1 MLNKFENLNK
11 KIIKC
16 IKCKRLV
23 AFRTKILKDKR
34 KQYINEHY
42 WGKPIT
48 GFGDQ
53 KSKILFVG
61 LAPIEKSPW
70 AENKDKTTNFSSE
83 FEDYNKKMRTAAY
96 IVIHN
101 DTIIGEK
108 YYEGYSV
115 NSSTNSMSM
124 AKTPVS
130 LMMAKALEQGYI
142 NSLEDKVIDYIPE
155 LKGEFANDVKIIDL
169 AAMTS
174 GIDWDEGT
182 SNPFSPVAKQYFYED
197 LVKLMLDQKFID
209 EPGKTYLYSSGNT
222 QILSMVIEKATGMK
236 IQDYFEKELW
246 SKISPDN
253 DAYWQIDS
261 KESGNLKS
269 FCCLHSNARDF
280 SRLGKLYIDNGSWSG
295 SQIIDSAFIQ
305 KSTKPYLDDFK
316 EYGIGVWLSDY
327 KDLKISLMSG
337 HQGQYV
343 IMIPEK
349 KLIITRLGER
359 DIDLGRAGVSPDVL
373 VYIDEALKLIN

>member
-1 MLNKFENLNK
+1 MK
-11 KIIKC
+11 KI
-16 IKCKRLV
+16 
-23 AFRTKILKDKR
+23 KILV
-34 KQYINEHY
+34 
-42 WGKPIT
+42 IT
-48 GFGDQ
+48 IAVLFAVVYTLNLEYFARGIRIVYLNLETTAFIDDLKYFDYETI
-53 KSKILFVG
+53 KSPL
-61 LAPIEKSPW
+61 EKAPW
-70 AENKDKTTNFSSE
+70 AESKDKTTNFSTE

-108 YYEGYSV
+108 YYEDYSV
-115 NSSTNSMSM
+115 NSSTNSFSM

-130 LMMAKALEQGYI
+130 LMMAKAFEQGYI

-197 LVKLMLDQKFID
+197 LDKLMLDQKFID
-209 EPGKTYLYSSGNT
+209 EPSKTYKYSSGNT

-236 IQDYFEKELW
+236 TYDYFEKEFW
-246 SKISPDN
+246 SKINPDN

-261 KESGNLKS
+261 KESGNVKS

-280 SRLGKLYIDNGSWSG
+280 SRLGKLYIDNGSWNG
-295 SQIIDSAFIQ
+295 NQIIDSTFIQ
-305 KSTKPYLDDFK
+305 KSTKPYLDDFR
-316 EYGIGVWLSDY
+316 EYGIGVWISDY

-359 DIDLGRAGVSPDVL
+359 DVDLGRAGVSPDVL

>member
-1 MLNKFENLNK
+1 MK
-11 KIIKC
+11 KI
-16 IKCKRLV
+16 
-23 AFRTKILKDKR
+23 KILV
-34 KQYINEHY
+34 
-42 WGKPIT
+42 IT
-48 GFGDQ
+48 IAALFAVVYTLNLEYFARGIRIVYLNLETTVFIDDLKYFDYETI
-53 KSKILFVG
+53 KSPL
-61 LAPIEKSPW
+61 EKSPW
-70 AENKDKTTNFSSE
+70 AESEDKTTNFSTE
-83 FEDYNKKMRTAAY
+83 FENYNKKMRTAAY

-108 YYEGYSV
+108 YYEDYSV
-115 NSSTNSMSM
+115 NSSTNSFSM
-124 AKTPVS
+124 AKTLVS
-130 LMMAKALEQGYI
+130 LMMAKAFEQGYI

-169 AAMTS
+169 AAMAS

-197 LVKLMLDQKFID
+197 LDKLMLEQKFID
-209 EPGKTYLYSSGNT
+209 EPSKTYKYSSGNT

-236 IQDYFEKELW
+236 TNDYFEKEFW
-246 SKISPDN
+246 SKINPDN

-261 KESGNLKS
+261 KESGNVKS

-280 SRLGKLYIDNGSWSG
+280 SRLGKLYIDNGSWNG
-295 SQIIDSAFIQ
+295 NQIIDSTFIQ
-305 KSTKPYLDDFK
+305 KSTKPYLDNFR

-359 DIDLGRAGVSPDVL
+359 DVDLGRAGVSPDVL

>member
-1 MLNKFENLNK
+1 MK
-11 KIIKC
+11 KIRILVITIAVLFAVVYTLNLEYFARGIRIVYLNLETTVFIDDLKYFDYETIKSP
-16 IKCKRLV
+16 L
-23 AFRTKILKDKR
+23 
-34 KQYINEHY
+34 
-42 WGKPIT
+42 
-48 GFGDQ
+48 
-53 KSKILFVG
+53 
-61 LAPIEKSPW
+61 EKSPW
-70 AENKDKTTNFSSE
+70 AESEDKTTNFSTE

-108 YYEGYSV
+108 YYEDYSV
-115 NSSTNSMSM
+115 NSSTNSFSM

-130 LMMAKALEQGYI
+130 LMMAKAFEQGYI

-197 LVKLMLDQKFID
+197 LDKLMLDQKFID
-209 EPGKTYLYSSGNT
+209 EPSKTYKYSSGNT

-236 IQDYFEKELW
+236 TNDYFEKEFW
-246 SKISPDN
+246 SKINPDN

-261 KESGNLKS
+261 KESGNVKS

-280 SRLGKLYIDNGSWSG
+280 SRLGKLYIDNGSWNG
-295 SQIIDSAFIQ
+295 SQIIDSTFIQ
-305 KSTKPYLDDFK
+305 KSTKPYLDDFR

-349 KLIITRLGER
+349 NLIITRLGER
-359 DIDLGRAGVSPDVL
+359 DVDLGRAGVSPDVL
-373 VYIDEALKLIN
+373 VYIDEALKLID

>member
-1 MLNKFENLNK
+1 MK
-11 KIIKC
+11 KI
-16 IKCKRLV
+16 
-23 AFRTKILKDKR
+23 KILV
-34 KQYINEHY
+34 
-42 WGKPIT
+42 IT
-48 GFGDQ
+48 IAALFAVVYTLNLEYFARGIRIVYLNLETTVFIDDLKYFDYETI
-53 KSKILFVG
+53 KS
-61 LAPIEKSPW
+61 PSEKSPW
-70 AENKDKTTNFSSE
+70 AESEDKATNFSAE

-108 YYEGYSV
+108 YYEDYSV
-115 NSSTNSMSM
+115 NSSTNSFSM
-124 AKTPVS
+124 AKTLVS
-130 LMMAKALEQGYI
+130 LMMAKAFEQGYI

-197 LVKLMLDQKFID
+197 LDKLMLDQKFID
-209 EPGKTYLYSSGNT
+209 EPSKTYKYSSGNT

-236 IQDYFEKELW
+236 TDNYFEKEFW
-246 SKISPDN
+246 SKINPDN

-261 KESGNLKS
+261 KESGNVKS

-280 SRLGKLYIDNGSWSG
+280 SRLGKLYIDNGSWNG
-295 SQIIDSAFIQ
+295 SQIIDSTFIQ
-305 KSTKPYLDDFK
+305 KSTKPYLDDFR

-359 DIDLGRAGVSPDVL
+359 DVDLGRAGVSPDVL

>member
-1 MLNKFENLNK
+1 MK
-11 KIIKC
+11 KI
-16 IKCKRLV
+16 
-23 AFRTKILKDKR
+23 KILV
-34 KQYINEHY
+34 
-42 WGKPIT
+42 IT
-48 GFGDQ
+48 IAALFAVVYTLNLEYFARGIRIVYLNLETTVFIDDLKYFDYETI
-53 KSKILFVG
+53 KSPSEI
-61 LAPIEKSPW
+61 SPW
-70 AENKDKTTNFSSE
+70 AESEDKATNFSAE

-108 YYEGYSV
+108 YYEDYSV
-115 NSSTNSMSM
+115 NSSTNSFSM

-130 LMMAKALEQGYI
+130 LMMAKAFEQGYI

-197 LVKLMLDQKFID
+197 LDKLMLEQKFID
-209 EPGKTYLYSSGNT
+209 EPSKTYKYSSGNT

-236 IQDYFEKELW
+236 TDNYFEKEFW
-246 SKISPDN
+246 SKINPDN

-261 KESGNLKS
+261 KESGNVKS

-280 SRLGKLYIDNGSWSG
+280 SRLGKLYIDNGSWNG
-295 SQIIDSAFIQ
+295 SQIIDSTFIQ
-305 KSTKPYLDDFK
+305 KSTKPYLDNFR

-359 DIDLGRAGVSPDVL
+359 DVDLGRAGVSPDVL

>member
-1 MLNKFENLNK
+1 MK
-11 KIIKC
+11 KI
-16 IKCKRLV
+16 
-23 AFRTKILKDKR
+23 KILV
-34 KQYINEHY
+34 
-42 WGKPIT
+42 IT
-48 GFGDQ
+48 IAVLFAVVYTLNLEYFARGIRIVYLNLETTVFIDDLKYFDYETI
-53 KSKILFVG
+53 KSPL
-61 LAPIEKSPW
+61 EKSPW
-70 AENKDKTTNFSSE
+70 AESEDKTTNFSTE

-108 YYEGYSV
+108 YYEDYSV
-115 NSSTNSMSM
+115 NSSTNSFSM
-124 AKTPVS
+124 AKTLVS
-130 LMMAKALEQGYI
+130 LMMAKAFEQGYI

-169 AAMTS
+169 AAMAS

-197 LVKLMLDQKFID
+197 LDKLMLDQKFID
-209 EPGKTYLYSSGNT
+209 EPSKTFKYSSGNT

-236 IQDYFEKELW
+236 TNDYFEKEFW
-246 SKISPDN
+246 SKINPDN

-261 KESGNLKS
+261 KESGNVKS

-280 SRLGKLYIDNGSWSG
+280 SRLGKLYIYNGSWNG
-295 SQIIDSAFIQ
+295 SQIIDSTFIQ
-305 KSTKPYLDDFK
+305 KSTKPYLDDFR

-359 DIDLGRAGVSPDVL
+359 DVDLGRAGVSPDVL

>member
-1 MLNKFENLNK
+1 MK
-11 KIIKC
+11 KI
-16 IKCKRLV
+16 
-23 AFRTKILKDKR
+23 KILV
-34 KQYINEHY
+34 
-42 WGKPIT
+42 IT
-48 GFGDQ
+48 VSVIFALIYTFNLEYFARGIRIVYLNGESTVFIDDLKYFNYETI
-53 KSKILFVG
+53 KS
-61 LAPIEKSPW
+61 PIEKSPW

>member
-1 MLNKFENLNK
+1 MK
-11 KIIKC
+11 KI
-16 IKCKRLV
+16 
-23 AFRTKILKDKR
+23 KILV
-34 KQYINEHY
+34 
-42 WGKPIT
+42 IT
-48 GFGDQ
+48 IAALFAVVYTLNLEYFARGIRIVYLNLETTVFIDDLKYFDYETI
-53 KSKILFVG
+53 KSPL
-61 LAPIEKSPW
+61 EKSPW
-70 AENKDKTTNFSSE
+70 AESEDKTTNFSTE
-83 FEDYNKKMRTAAY
+83 FENYNKKMRTAAY

-108 YYEGYSV
+108 YYEDYSV
-115 NSSTNSMSM
+115 NSSTNSFSM

-130 LMMAKALEQGYI
+130 LMMAKAFEQGYI

-197 LVKLMLDQKFID
+197 LDKLMLDQKFID
-209 EPGKTYLYSSGNT
+209 EPSKTYKYSSGNT

-236 IQDYFEKELW
+236 TNDYFEKEFW
-246 SKISPDN
+246 SKINPDN

-261 KESGNLKS
+261 KESGNVKS

-280 SRLGKLYIDNGSWSG
+280 SRLGKLYIDNGSWNG
-295 SQIIDSAFIQ
+295 SQIIDSTFIQ
-305 KSTKPYLDDFK
+305 KSTKPYLDNFR

-359 DIDLGRAGVSPDVL
+359 DVDLGRAGVSPDVL

>member
-1 MLNKFENLNK
+1 MK
-11 KIIKC
+11 KI
-16 IKCKRLV
+16 
-23 AFRTKILKDKR
+23 KILV
-34 KQYINEHY
+34 
-42 WGKPIT
+42 IT
-48 GFGDQ
+48 IAVLFAVVYTLNLEYFARGIRIVYLNLETTVFIDDLKYFDYETI
-53 KSKILFVG
+53 KSPL
-61 LAPIEKSPW
+61 EKSPW
-70 AENKDKTTNFSSE
+70 AESKDKTTNFSKE

-96 IVIHN
+96 VVIQN

-108 YYEGYSV
+108 YYEDYSV
-115 NSSTNSMSM
+115 NSSTNSFSM

-130 LMMAKALEQGYI
+130 LMMAKAFEQGYI

-197 LVKLMLDQKFID
+197 LDKLMLDQKFID
-209 EPGKTYLYSSGNT
+209 EPSKTYKYSSGNT

-236 IQDYFEKELW
+236 TYDYFEKEFW
-246 SKISPDN
+246 SKINPDN

-261 KESGNLKS
+261 TESGNVKS

-280 SRLGKLYIDNGSWSG
+280 SRLGKLYIDNGSWNG
-295 SQIIDSAFIQ
+295 TQIIDSTFIQ
-305 KSTKPYLDDFK
+305 KSTKPYLDDFR

-359 DIDLGRAGVSPDVL
+359 DVDLGRAGVSPDVL
-373 VYIDEALKLIN
+373 IYIDEALKLIN

>member
-1 MLNKFENLNK
+1 MK
-11 KIIKC
+11 KIKILV
-16 IKCKRLV
+16 IVV
-23 AFRTKILKDKR
+23 AFIFGLVYTLNLEYFARGIRIVYLNLETTVFIDDLKYFD
-34 KQYINEHY
+34 YETI
-42 WGKPIT
+42 
-48 GFGDQ
+48 
-53 KSKILFVG
+53 KSPL
-61 LAPIEKSPW
+61 EKSPW
-70 AENKDKTTNFSSE
+70 AESKDKTTNFSTE
-83 FEDYNKKMRTAAY
+83 FEEYNKKMRTAAY
-96 IVIHN
+96 IVIQN

-108 YYEGYSV
+108 YYEDYSV
-115 NSSTNSMSM
+115 NSTTNSFSM

-130 LMMAKALEQGYI
+130 LMMAKAFEQGYI

-197 LVKLMLDQKFID
+197 LDKLMLDQKFID
-209 EPGKTYLYSSGNT
+209 EPSKNYKYSSANT
-222 QILSMVIEKATGMK
+222 QILSMVIEKATGIK
-236 IQDYFEKELW
+236 TKDYFEKEFCF
-246 SKISPDN
+246 KINPDN

-261 KESGNLKS
+261 KESGNVKS

-280 SRLGKLYIDNGSWSG
+280 SRLGKLYIDNGSWNG
-295 SQIIDSAFIQ
+295 SQIIDSTFIQ
-305 KSTKPYLDDFK
+305 KSTKPYLDDFR

-359 DIDLGRAGVSPDVL
+359 DVDLGRAGVSPDVL

>member
-1 MLNKFENLNK
+1 MK
-11 KIIKC
+11 KIKILV
-16 IKCKRLV
+16 IVV
-23 AFRTKILKDKR
+23 AFIFGLVYTLNLEYFARGIRIVYLNLETTVFIDDLKYFD
-34 KQYINEHY
+34 YETI
-42 WGKPIT
+42 
-48 GFGDQ
+48 
-53 KSKILFVG
+53 KSPL
-61 LAPIEKSPW
+61 EKSPW
-70 AENKDKTTNFSSE
+70 AESKYKTTNFSKE

-96 IVIHN
+96 VVIQN

-108 YYEGYSV
+108 YYEDYSV
-115 NSSTNSMSM
+115 NSSTNSFSM

-130 LMMAKALEQGYI
+130 LMMAKAFEQGYI

-155 LKGEFANDVKIIDL
+155 LKGEFANEVKIIDL

-197 LVKLMLDQKFID
+197 LDKLMLDQKFIT
-209 EPGKTYLYSSGNT
+209 EPSKTYKYSSANT
-222 QILSMVIEKATGMK
+222 QILSMVIEKATGK
-236 IQDYFEKELW
+236 KTKYYFEKEFW
-246 SKISPDN
+246 FKINPDN

-261 KESGNLKS
+261 KESGNVKS

-280 SRLGKLYIDNGSWSG
+280 SRLGKLYIDNGSWNG
-295 SQIIDSAFIQ
+295 NQIIDSTFIQ
-305 KSTKPYLDDFK
+305 KSTKPYLDDFR

-359 DIDLGRAGVSPDVL
+359 DVDLGRAGVSPDVL

>member
-1 MLNKFENLNK
+1 MK
-11 KIIKC
+11 KIKILV
-16 IKCKRLV
+16 IVV
-23 AFRTKILKDKR
+23 AFIFGLVYTLNLEYFARGVRIVYLNLETTVFIDDLKYFD
-34 KQYINEHY
+34 YETI
-42 WGKPIT
+42 
-48 GFGDQ
+48 
-53 KSKILFVG
+53 KSPL
-61 LAPIEKSPW
+61 EKSPW
-70 AENKDKTTNFSSE
+70 AESEDKTTNFSTE
-83 FEDYNKKMRTAAY
+83 FEEYNKKMRTAAY
-96 IVIHN
+96 IVIQN

-108 YYEGYSV
+108 YYKDYSV
-115 NSSTNSMSM
+115 NSTTNSFSM

-130 LMMAKALEQGYI
+130 LMMAKAFEQGYI
-142 NSLEDKVIDYIPE
+142 NSLEDKVIDYIPG
-155 LKGEFANDVKIIDL
+155 LKGEFANEVKIIDL

-197 LVKLMLDQKFID
+197 LDKLMLDQKFID
-209 EPGKTYLYSSGNT
+209 EPSKTYKYSSGNT

-236 IQDYFEKELW
+236 TNDYFEKEFW
-246 SKISPDN
+246 SKINPDN

-261 KESGNLKS
+261 KESGNVKS

-280 SRLGKLYIDNGSWSG
+280 SRLGKLYIDNGSWHG
-295 SQIIDSAFIQ
+295 SQIIDSTFIQ
-305 KSTKPYLDDFK
+305 KSTKPYLDDFR

-359 DIDLGRAGVSPDVL
+359 DVDLGRAGVSPDVL